1 MVIRDEDYGEE
12 DPDMLEEVLTGR
24 LNRFETDADPLDFGP
39 DEYIS
44 QYIAQPEIVKN
55 DCNKAEVTDIL
66 DQEPGLPP
74 NLNPKQKIGDTNA
87 EDKFQESKH
96 FEQHLKA
103 PDGGYGWFIVL
114 GSFVGHILSGGIGRS
129 DGLFFLM
136 FESRFNQS
144 ATLTAWPGAL
154 AGMLRL
160 AMGPIA
166 SAICQCWSVRAC
178 CLLGGLALGIVH
190 ILTAFSPNF
199 FAVLFSHGFL
209 QGIAMGLTYAPSLIL
224 INKYFDSRRSFATGI
239 ASSGSGIG
247 TFLLVPVIQFLF
259 DIYGFTSGFLML
271 GALCLHAVLMAMLF
285 RPLFLHY
292 KFMGRKRYV
301 KEKSNP
307 AELVMLSG
315 MKDASKTSSYR
326 SESLQN
332 TISVCEKYT
341 GEDQEASQKLMQHK
355 LPDNIPTQDLL
366 HRKVSS
372 SAFSPKAMK
381 DGFWKSTVDILFP
394 RDGQCRKLGDS
405 NRKKTKLFH
414 FGLLRNSAFLGF
426 CLSLGAFIAAS
437 KSVFIFLPA
446 LAKSGGLTTSEAVLI
461 LSFSGAVDTV
471 GRIVSGYL
479 LDRSSLRKRR
489 LVVYCCI
496 LFLLAVVCASMPV
509 LGGDFLWL
517 CVTSSLFGMLTGV
530 LASQKSVIC
539 VDLLGSERMPSAFG
553 ILLLFQAL
561 GKGIGPLLFGLCRDE
576 FGTFHEAFFLGAG
589 LMAASACLML
599 YSALVHSM
607 GKRRDK
613 ERQASSC

>member
-1 MVIRDEDYGEE
+1 M
-12 DPDMLEEVLTGR
+12 
-24 LNRFETDADPLDFGP
+24 
-39 DEYIS
+39 S
-44 QYIAQPEIVKN
+44 
-55 DCNKAEVTDIL
+55 
-66 DQEPGLPP
+66 
-74 NLNPKQKIGDTNA
+74 
-87 EDKFQESKH
+87 
-96 FEQHLKA
+96 
-103 PDGGYGWFIVL
+103 
-114 GSFVGHILSGGIGRS
+114 
-129 DGLFFLM
+129 LFF
-136 FESRFNQS
+136 Q
-144 ATLTAWPGAL
+144 
-154 AGMLRL
+154 
-160 AMGPIA
+160 
-166 SAICQCWSVRAC
+166 
-178 CLLGGLALGIVH
+178 LL
-190 ILTAFSPNF
+190 IL
-199 FAVLFSHGFL
+199 LL
-209 QGIAMGLTYAPSLIL
+209 PSLTHLMLLLQLWCLWSFYSIYIFSL
-224 INKYFDSRRSFATGI
+224 QKHTYSFSLTHSLYLFTYIFIYVYLLSLRTSIISFSISCYIFSLVSFNSKVIIRLRVIITYWTFMTHLMWIYF
-239 ASSGSGIG
+239 
-247 TFLLVPVIQFLF
+247 FLL
-259 DIYGFTSGFLML
+259 
-271 GALCLHAVLMAMLF
+271 H
-285 RPLFLHY
+285 
-292 KFMGRKRYV
+292 RYV

-561 GKGIGPLLFGLCRDE
+561 GKGIGPLLFGKDGFLFLFYFTFFYNFPMAWKYNYTIINSILEICRLILNNANRPDILKISIWKKVWSNKCC
-576 FGTFHEAFFLGAG
+576 TDLILKLSDLICFLI
-589 LMAASACLML
+589 MAKPILEEL
-599 YSALVHSM
+599 
-607 GKRRDK
+607 
-613 ERQASSC
+613 